1 MGIWGK
7 EAVEV
12 MDPNVRD
19 KILSRPRAKEW
30 THWEQPE
37 PTLHEMRQKYGVNL
51 SDEDLI
57 LYYFAG
63 EDYVKALPDHGKP
76 REYLDATQPLVKIIE
91 QLSQRKESNQ
101 VFIKRPGFSVR
112 MEKRSSA
119 SV

>member
-1 MGIWGK
+1 
-7 EAVEV
+7 
-12 MDPNVRD
+12 
-19 KILSRPRAKEW
+19 
-30 THWEQPE
+30 
-37 PTLHEMRQKYGVNL
+37 VNL

-119 SV
+119 SA